1 VSQRTFGDV
10 DALEAF
16 TAAALAIVADLR
28 AAVADYRRA
37 LRELVG
43 APSDLPVEVVDRT
56 GEADDLVEL
65 LTGID
70 QLPAAF
76 AFALRELDINRFEFS
91 SMLGAG
97 MSNDRRRLEALAF
110 ARVEHPHAP
119 PAQLRAIAAG
129 HDAGGDGDAGGGGAA
144 GGSFQPGDHW
154 LDASLNA
161 AGAGLSRVAD
171 EYTAAAGAAAA
182 AAAATDRG
190 ALHEARRSAHIAK
203 VARAAEHGSSI
214 AGGVLA
220 GLEQR
225 LEDAD
230 DHNLTEGQRHV
241 RMATTGVIDGTA
253 GAIGA
258 TAGAAVGGPLTVSP
272 AGAVGGA
279 VVGGELGANAG
290 GAIRRSGPVTAVTD
304 RVARSYDRR
313 KGTGHRDDYTERL
326 DLRTRW

>member
-76 AFALRELDINRFEFS
+76 AFALRELDINRKEFS
-91 SMLGAG
+91 SRLGAG
-97 MSNDRRRLEALAF
+97 MSNDHRRLEALAF
-110 ARVEHPHAP
+110 ARIEHPHATP
-119 PAQLRAIAAG
+119 VQLRAIATG
-129 HDAGGDGDAGGGGAA
+129 HDD